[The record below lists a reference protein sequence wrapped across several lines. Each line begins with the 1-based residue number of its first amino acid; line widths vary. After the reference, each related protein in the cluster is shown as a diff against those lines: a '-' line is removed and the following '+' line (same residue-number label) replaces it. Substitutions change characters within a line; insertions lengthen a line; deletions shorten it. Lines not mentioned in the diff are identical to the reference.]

1 MRPHTPPGSESPAAL
16 TRAPG
21 RTSMLASSSLAAV
34 LAITAAGPV
43 GCAGKAATP
52 PGAAHRNRME
62 APPPFPSAPD
72 FTVADHT
79 GAERSLDA
87 LMGRKGLVLVLY
99 RGHW

>member
-1 MRPHTPPGSESPAAL
+1 MRPHTPPVHRRPRTLTGALGPAAV
-16 TRAPG
+16 
-21 RTSMLASSSLAAV
+21 LAAV
-34 LAITAAGPV
+34 LPVLLAAVGPV
-43 GCAGKAATP
+43 ACAVKGGAANG
-52 PGAAHRNRME
+52 PGAARRNRME

-72 FTVADHT
+72 FTVADST